1 MQTPIKAAV
10 VHPVTTYRWTG
21 SWKPT
26 GEAHRN
32 LSVSVTCAPEDPRHR
47 RMSWNGAAT
56 RGDDDDDC
64 DYPRRPKTSRAHSM
78 VASPTRVRFIYEDE
92 DAKAR
97 VCGNVER
104 LLNVVQKDPEA
115 MTTNAR
121 VARKVLKYRRV
132 MGRLDDVNVEDPD
145 FDASAF
151 FGIEWCRVGA
161 PSS

>member
-1 MQTPIKAAV
+1 MENLASVATGAV
-10 VHPVTTYRWTG
+10 RPVTYRLTCG
-21 SWKPT
+21 WKPSGDT
-26 GEAHRN
+26 HRT
-32 LSVSVTCAPEDPRHR
+32 LSVTCRQGDSR
-47 RMSWNGAAT
+47 RRRGSWNGAAGT
-56 RGDDDDDC
+56 DDSDDDC
-64 DYPRRPKTSRAHSM
+64 DSPRRPNTTRSRPA
-78 VASPTRVRFIYEDE
+78 VVSPTRVRLFYEDE
-92 DAKAR
+92 ATKAR
-97 VCGNVER
+97 VCGNVQR

-115 MTTNAR
+115 MTTNAQ

>member
-1 MQTPIKAAV
+1 
-10 VHPVTTYRWTG
+10 
-21 SWKPT
+21 
-26 GEAHRN
+26 
-32 LSVSVTCAPEDPRHR
+32 
-47 RMSWNGAAT
+47 MSWNGAADS
-56 RGDDDDDC
+56 GDSEDDC
-64 DYPRRPKTSRAHSM
+64 DSPRRPSTMKAGSS

-97 VCGNVER
+97 VCGNVQR

-115 MTTNAR
+115 MTTNAQ

-132 MGRLDDVNVEDPD
+132 MGRLDDVDVEDPD

>member
-1 MQTPIKAAV
+1 MQTPVEAAV

-21 SWKPT
+21 TWKPT
-26 GEAHRN
+26 GGEAHHN
-32 LSVSVTCAPEDPRHR
+32 LSVSIAQEDPRQR
-47 RMSWNGAAT
+47 RMSWNGAAAH
-56 RGDDDDDC
+56 GDSDDEC
-64 DYPRRPKTSRAHSM
+64 DYPRRPNTTRARSR
-78 VASPTRVRFIYEDE
+78 VVSPTRVRFIYEDE

-97 VCGNVER
+97 VCGNVQR
-104 LLNVVQKDPEA
+104 LLDVVQKDPEA
-115 MTTNAR
+115 MTTNAL

-145 FDASAF
+145 FDACAF

>member
-1 MQTPIKAAV
+1 MQTPASIETGV
-10 VHPVTTYRWTG
+10 VHPVTYRWTSG
-21 SWKPT
+21 CKTTSR
-26 GEAHRN
+26 AHRN
-32 LSVSVTCAPEDPRHR
+32 LSVTCPQDDPHRR
-47 RMSWNGAAT
+47 RMSWNGAASQSGDYDEDSDMPRPRTT
-56 RGDDDDDC
+56 RAASAV
-64 DYPRRPKTSRAHSM
+64 T
-78 VASPTRVRFIYEDE
+78 SPTRVRFIYEDE

-97 VCGNVER
+97 VCGNVQR

-115 MTTNAR
+115 ISTNAQ

-151 FGIEWCRVGA
+151 FGIEWCRIGA

>member
-1 MQTPIKAAV
+1 MQTPV
-10 VHPVTTYRWTG
+10 VHPVTTYRWTS

-26 GEAHRN
+26 DETHPN
-32 LSVSVTCAPEDPRHR
+32 LSIACSQEDDPRRR
-47 RMSWNGAAT
+47 RMSWNGAAAS
-56 RGDDDDDC
+56 GDSDDDC
-64 DYPRRPKTSRAHSM
+64 DCPRRPNTTRARSG

-97 VCGNVER
+97 VCGNVQR
-104 LLNVVQKDPEA
+104 LLKVVQKDPGA
-115 MTTNAR
+115 MTTNAQ